1 MTLEEQLTQI
11 RENGF
16 ARMPI
21 AIVEVLIDGIKEIS
35 ESDLKQN
42 ALKTGDK
49 APDAS
54 FLNTNGQPTLLS
66 SLLKNDYLIINFYR
80 GGWCPYCNLE
90 LRTYESLKAD
100 FNKLGANIVAISA
113 EKPELIAQTSQKNT
127 ITFPVLS
134 DENALVMKQFGIVFQ
149 LNEKLKKEY
158 TNFGLDLN
166 NIHGNSNFELP
177 VPAVYIIDKA
187 FNIVFT
193 HFEADYTTRLEP
205 KTLLNVL
212 KK

>member
-113 EKPELIAQTSQKNT
+113 EKPELTAQTSQKNT

-158 TNFGLDLN
+158 ANFGLDLN